1 MMKLPSLEE
10 IFRELVVEED
20 TERVAKDIV
29 AVMNLSA

>member
-10 IFRELVVEED
+10 IFRELVVEEN